1 MIASQY
7 NRRDVVQLLIDNN
20 ADMWLQNEVSLR
32 LGEQQRSQP
41 IYVLQ
46 QMGYTAL
53 MLAAEAGHK
62 DVLHTLI
69 EKTRKN
75 EKLPSKFIDMK
86 NKVWMVWKLCIGFLV
101 DWFYFCEPAV

>member
-1 MIASQY
+1 MIAIQY
-7 NRRDVVQLLIDNN
+7 NRKDVVQLLIDNN

-62 DVLHTLI
+62 DVVHILI
-69 EKTRKN
+69 EKI
-75 EKLPSKFIDMK
+75 KLPSKFIDMK

-101 DWFYFCEPAV
+101 DWF